1 MGDGSPNFICR
12 PLIVYTVTIY
22 LYLFSTF
29 THRCL
34 IASAIEL
41 MFLRA
46 IPGDVVNEDEA
57 DITLPI
63 MMNTIPPNACLPSD
77 VVVNF
82 SVTGGTAT
90 SKNTIVYACG
100 YNSIT
105 YYHLQHRKT

>member
-1 MGDGSPNFICR
+1 
-12 PLIVYTVTIY
+12 
-22 LYLFSTF
+22 
-29 THRCL
+29 
-34 IASAIEL
+34 

-46 IPGDVVNEDEA
+46 IPGVVVNEDEA

-90 SKNTIVYACG
+90 SKNSIAYACS

-105 YYHLQHRKT
+105 YHLQHRKT